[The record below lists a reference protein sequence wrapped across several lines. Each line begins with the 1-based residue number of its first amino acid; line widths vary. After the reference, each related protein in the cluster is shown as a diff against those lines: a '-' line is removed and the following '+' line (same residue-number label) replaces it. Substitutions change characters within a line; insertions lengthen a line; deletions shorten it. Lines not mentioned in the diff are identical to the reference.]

1 MQFLNSTMLLGI
13 LGIGVPIIVHLVRRQ
28 ETSRLK
34 WAATRFLKAGVEQ
47 DRRRHRLE
55 NALLL
60 VLRCLVVTL
69 VALALARPAIISS
82 NQPAAGNPAVA
93 DGPPT
98 SNLSLRTIEQLRVLL
113 VDGDVS
119 PQDLRGA
126 TFFLHHALQ
135 PVPASERD
143 RYFIKTRTVTP
154 AELPSVKL
162 NDFDA
167 IMLADVSE
175 FSDSTAIAL
184 QQYVHYGGAL
194 VIFPGPHTNHSFYNE
209 QLFRHQALLPAE
221 LGEPHSDKF
230 LRVQP
235 PPYNHPITS
244 LWNDSGAGDLTS
256 ARFYRVFPLE
266 SRVGERK
273 DPPEVV
279 LRFEDGSPAMMAGRL
294 GNGNVVLFAST
305 ADTAWNDLP
314 TRPVFVPLIHRIL
327 AAVSL
332 HPPAPQSNPIDHL
345 TNTSKELAVP
355 FAAAAFLVAVAET
368 ILARTFSRSARL
380 DLSRQRRRWLLFLRL
395 LAFACMLPLLLQPS
409 FMRTWKQRV
418 TPRLDLL
425 IDTSTSMT
433 AREAGKTRIDRVKS
447 LLNDLLHG
455 LNADYK
461 VEPYVFGQ
469 HVSELPRDQGDHWI
483 DHIEATSPATAIG
496 DSVEELLDRERGQ
509 TTAGIILFTDG
520 RNNSG
525 ASLRETA
532 AVAHEQN
539 VPLYICGV
547 GSISPPDVTIAD
559 VSATE
564 LAFVQDDVPVSV
576 HLHSTGMEG
585 RSATLTLKVGD
596 ETVDHAVVTFGSNGE
611 NTATLMFHAKAA
623 GSFDLRA
630 SIEPFPDEATDKNN
644 QHSKQ
649 IYVTDRKVK
658 VLLVDG
664 LPRWSFQSWQ
674 SVLAGDPRVELNCLL
689 LDGESDIVTDEH
701 SVFLSQFPT
710 QLSAY
715 DLIVFGDV
723 NPKELTS
730 SQLDSMTRFVSELG
744 GGFVMI
750 AGQHYSP
757 RAYQRT
763 ALEKLLPVEAES
775 GEADPSAAIER
786 IAFTDEARSGSL
798 LQMPDSMLADASAL
812 STLQWLAMSTVIKP
826 GAKALATASNT
837 PLMVVQQ
844 YGRGRTLYVATD
856 ELWRWTKDLGGH
868 GYAVFLEQIVQ
879 SLSLP
884 RLLPSA
890 QSSLTDSTLTREF
903 EDVSMDE
910 PSLREMA
917 QISGGGFFNESE
929 LDELVRILHAHPE
942 EGRFSRKIA
951 LWSAPL
957 YFILLMSILTTE
969 WTLRRLSQLK

>member
-1 MQFLNSTMLLGI
+1 MQFLNPTMLLGI
-13 LGIGVPIIVHLVRRQ
+13 LGIGVPIIVHLVCRQ

-47 DRRRHRLE
+47 NRRRHRLE

-60 VLRCLVVTL
+60 VLRSLVVAL

-82 NQPAAGNPAVA
+82 NQPAPGNPAVA
-93 DGPPT
+93 DEPPR
-98 SNLSLRTIEQLRVLL
+98 SNLSLRAEVQLRVLL

-119 PQDLRGA
+119 GQDPRGS
-126 TFFLHHALQ
+126 TFFLLHALQ
-135 PVPASERD
+135 PVSASERD
-143 RYFIKTRTVTP
+143 RYFIKTTTVTP
-154 AELPSVKL
+154 AELPSVTL
-162 NDFDA
+162 NDFNA

-184 QQYVHYGGAL
+184 QQYARHGGAL
-194 VIFPGPHTNHSFYNE
+194 VIFPGPHINRSFYNE
-209 QLFRHQALLPAE
+209 QLFRHLALLPVE

-230 LRVQP
+230 LKVQP

-256 ARFYRVFPLE
+256 ARFYCVFPLE
-266 SRVGERK
+266 SRAGERQ

-279 LRFEDGSPAMMAGRL
+279 LRFEDGSPAMMTGRL
-294 GNGNVVLFAST
+294 GNGHVILFAST
-305 ADTAWNDLP
+305 ADTEWNDLP

-327 AAVSL
+327 AAVFL
-332 HPPAPQSNPIDHL
+332 HSPASQTNPIGHH

-355 FAAAAFLVAVAET
+355 FAAAVFLVALAET
-368 ILARTFSRSARL
+368 ILARTFSRSARV
-380 DLSRQRRRWLLFLRL
+380 DLSRQRRGWLLFLRL
-395 LAFACMLPLLLQPS
+395 LAFACMLLLLLQPS
-409 FMRTWKQRV
+409 FMRTWTQRV
-418 TPRLDLL
+418 TPRLVLL
-425 IDTSTSMT
+425 IDTSASMT
-433 AREAGKTRIDRVKS
+433 VREAGKTRIDRVKS
-447 LLNDLLHG
+447 LLKDLLPG
-455 LNADYK
+455 LAADYI

-469 HVSELPRDQGDHWI
+469 HVSELSRDRGDHWI
-483 DHIEATSPATAIG
+483 DHIAATSSVTAIG
-496 DSVEELLDRERGQ
+496 DSVEKLLNRERDQ
-509 TTAGIILFTDG
+509 PATGIILFTDG

-525 ASLRETA
+525 ASLREAA
-532 AVAHEQN
+532 AVAHQRN
-539 VPLYICGV
+539 VPLYICGI
-547 GSISPPDVTIAD
+547 GSISPPDVIIAD
-559 VSATE
+559 VSAPE

-576 HLHSTGMEG
+576 RLHSKGMDG

-596 ETVDHAVVTFGSNGE
+596 ETADHAVVTFASNGE

-623 GSFDLRA
+623 GSFVLRA

-644 QHSKQ
+644 QRSKQ

-664 LPRWSFQSWQ
+664 SPRWSFQSWQ

-701 SVFLSQFPT
+701 PVFLSQFPA
-710 QLSAY
+710 QLFAY

-723 NPKELTS
+723 NPKELTGG
-730 SQLDSMTRFVSELG
+730 QLDSMTRFVSVLG

-763 ALEKLLPVEAES
+763 ALEKLLPIEADS

-786 IAFTDEARSGSL
+786 IAFTEEARSGSL
-798 LQMPDSMLADASAL
+798 MRVPDSMLADTSAL
-812 STLQWLAMSTVIKP
+812 APLQWLAPSKVIKP
-826 GAKALATASNT
+826 GAKVLATASNA
-837 PLMVVQQ
+837 PQMVVQQ
-844 YGRGRTLYVATD
+844 YGRGRTLFIASD
-856 ELWRWTKDLGGH
+856 ELWRWTKDLGEH
-868 GYAVFLEQIVQ
+868 GYAAFLEQIVQ

-884 RLLPSA
+884 RLLPGA
-890 QSSLTDSTLTREF
+890 QAFSTDSTLTREF

-917 QISGGGFFNESE
+917 RISGGEFFHENE
-929 LDELVRILHAHPE
+929 LDEVVRVLHAHPG

-951 LWSAPL
+951 FWSAPL